1 MVRIETGLS
10 LKANPFAERCACWFL
25 SLRNLAD
32 PYLLALLIN
41 VFCLKG
47 NQQISGVACFRG
59 KWALSGEY
67 NKLLERAYSN
77 LPKAVGTGER
87 FEIPRIVGIRMGRRT
102 IIQNFG
108 EVSSKLNRDP
118 RHLLKFLS
126 GEMATAASLDGARAI
141 FQGRFDVETVTRL
154 LTIYAQRYVVCP
166 ICNRPDTKMEKE
178 GRYLFLRCEACGA
191 RSSILQT

>member
-1 MVRIETGLS
+1 LS
-10 LKANPFAERCACWFL
+10 T
-25 SLRNLAD
+25 
-32 PYLLALLIN
+32 
-41 VFCLKG
+41 
-47 NQQISGVACFRG
+47 
-59 KWALSGEY
+59 EY

-77 LPKAVGTGER
+77 LPKSVGTGER
-87 FEIPRIVGIRMGRRT
+87 FEIPKIVGIRMGRRT

-108 EVSSKLNRDP
+108 EVSGRLNRDP

-126 GEMATAASLDGARAI
+126 REMATAASLDGARAI

-154 LTIYAQRYVVCP
+154 LTIYAQRYVICP